1 MNNKIFVFVFLALI
15 IGIFVIYMVFINKN
29 KQEFMKE
36 FRNENAILRVW
47 GTEYFPFSNGK
58 VFAQLLDNNNKPI
71 DDAVCYITIYYPNGL
86 KFVDKYIMSKLEGGL
101 YFYDFIVP
109 DIEGVYMV
117 YVECNYRFDEVS
129 MYTTSVS
136 LSAVSSLSGNDEP
149 SFTYYFDGL
158 RYGTR
163 ASSSAGTLT
172 FTFNAVNESID
183 YYYVVIKG
191 HVDLISGTYSSV
203 NSGIFILNTCTNTYE
218 KLGNFTYYMYSLSF
232 LVNRTCH
239 NPPTVRF
246 TYSGT
251 NYYLY
256 LDLLNIVYFRN
267 ATAMV
272 YNIRGGG
279 EVHVSKISADA
290 YGTIPNVRIIT

>member
-1 MNNKIFVFVFLALI
+1 MNKKIFLIFLVLI
-15 IGIFVIYMVFINKN
+15 IGVFIIYAFFINKN
-29 KQEFMKE
+29 SQEFMKE

-58 VFAQLLDNNNKPI
+58 VFAQLLDNNNRPI
-71 DDAVCYITIYYPNGL
+71 DDAVCYITIYYPNGF
-86 KFVDKYIMSKLEGGL
+86 KFVDNYIMSKLEKGL

-129 MYTTSVS
+129 MYAKSVS
-136 LSAVSSLSGNDEP
+136 LSAVSTVSGSDEL

-172 FTFNAVNESID
+172 FTFDTINESID

-191 HVDLISGTYSSV
+191 HVDLISGTYASV

-218 KLGNFTYYMYSLSF
+218 KLGEFTYYMYSLSF
-232 LVNRTCH
+232 LVNTTCH

-267 ATAMV
+267 ATAMI

-290 YGTIPNVRIIT
+290 YGIIPNVRIIT